1 MDWYSVT
8 RSFLSMRRTFAL
20 HFKGSDRALQNHK
33 LRFYC
38 GLKFQS
44 DLLENEHS
52 EQQQQ
57 QQDNYILRI
66 LIWHVM

>member
-1 MDWYSVT
+1 MHCILKV
-8 RSFLSMRRTFAL
+8 LIGL
-20 HFKGSDRALQNHK
+20 FKSTLLEPK

-44 DLLENEHS
+44 DLLESEHS

-57 QQDNYILRI
+57 QENYILRN